1 MNAGQVPPG
10 FYSEDKQP
18 GTDGDFIFSFSD
30 MRGVCDPYPI
40 PDQVEITVVLSSCER
55 VFLIEVNEDTL
66 VDPTFPMMEGE
77 LRESILVPPCP

>member
-1 MNAGQVPPG
+1 
-10 FYSEDKQP
+10 
-18 GTDGDFIFSFSD
+18 